1 MKAKEILDAQLKAA
15 VLAQPQL
22 VLETKA
28 PFESAPLPKSPK
40 LEALSTDCSTSK
52 KDKPD
57 QD

>member
-1 MKAKEILDAQLKAA
+1 MISQEQFIELMKAKEILDAQLKAA

-40 LEALSTDCSTSK
+40 
-52 KDKPD
+52 
-57 QD
+57 